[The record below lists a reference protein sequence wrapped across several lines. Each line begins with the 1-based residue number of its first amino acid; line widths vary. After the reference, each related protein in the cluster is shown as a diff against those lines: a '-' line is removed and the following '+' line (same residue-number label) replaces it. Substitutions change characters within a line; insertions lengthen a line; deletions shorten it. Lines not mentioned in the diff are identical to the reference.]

1 MNWTSRPQLISFIRD
16 HRSTLPH
23 SYALRTARPGL
34 APDSFCLTKAV
45 TDPKFAEQ
53 GADDSE
59 QVNMAFESE
68 TFLGL
73 AAPAAPGL
81 DRTSDGGASRLR
93 SRSEAGGKPQA
104 AQRHL
109 PSRPEPLGWP
119 GRRPELPARLLRLA
133 HPRQHQ
139 LPHQPLQ
146 FATPPKRSDSMP
158 SPSSQPLPLCLPA
171 TLSSAASAAAT
182 TATPPAAVSAASSS
196 SSAVVAQGGD
206 EADIGTDG
214 SRAAALQDGYD
225 QVVFEFTKVPAED
238 FAREITLMFLPV
250 FTAIQPDELTSVAWH
265 GRDKE
270 LRAPNVVKFTRV
282 FNHVNFWVQKCIL
295 ETTSLSNRATVLAHF
310 IKIAKKLYELQ
321 NLHGTFAVV
330 AALQSQPIFRLK
342 KTWSSLP
349 RKHVEAFER
358 LSDLFSANS
367 NHERLRRLMQDIRQ
381 PVIPYLGLYM
391 NDLVYIDTC
400 HPSTG
405 GLESQARKDK
415 MNNICRVLSDY
426 QQSQYSFQSKEHVRR
441 YLEGQTYIE
450 EMQSFVEAANY
461 KTSRDLEPHDSGG
474 SGGGGLVAASGAG
487 IHQHDSLRLPEGS
500 EPGHRGRLDSQGS
513 DSRTSAGH
521 RKSKS
526 FSDASVVGCCS
537 ATPVQQAG
545 VQRHLTIGPNSEI
558 HHRNLIDDSPAFAT
572 GCACAVTPAASAA
585 CDRSL
590 GQLSSCS
597 QSPNASATPLMSG
610 LAVRGAAS
618 VAPNRQI
625 EEALRMAPVICQG
638 ALQRKVVY
646 KSGRK
651 QTRSSYVRFWA
662 ELVVTE
668 NGSHP
673 LIRLYAAAKPFASDR
688 REDFKR
694 QCKKQQDLSDASVV
708 VFENTSQCSDPE
720 HTFQINFDLSDR
732 VGSFRL
738 NSSEGKFCSYK
749 YRVSPGSRR
758 QTRDFWVA
766 QIKRA
771 IQQSKK
777 EKSLIDFEED
787 SAEAGAAAAAPSGV
801 AAKRAAAGN
810 LNNNR
815 SESSLHVIEES
826 TQL

>member
-1 MNWTSRPQLISFIRD
+1 IVARHVSACQSRQHAASAALASLRPSPSAAGLLAAAIRAVKKRKQAPEILTRNCRMFRQPRQLPYRRMTHPQPSFMLSCASSTAQTPAPMNWTSRQLISFIRD

-34 APDSFCLTKAV
+34 APDSFCLTKA
-45 TDPKFAEQ
+45 
-53 GADDSE
+53 
-59 QVNMAFESE
+59 E
-68 TFLGL
+68 TFLSDIAAAVRDL
-73 AAPAAPGL
+73 TAHRTAALAPAVQIRG
-81 DRTSDGGASRLR
+81 RR
-93 SRSEAGGKPQA
+93 SRKPQA
-104 AQRHL
+104 AQRHP
-109 PSRPEPLGWP
+109 PSRPEPSAGPAAGLTY
-119 GRRPELPARLLRLA
+119 RPDSFRLA

-171 TLSSAASAAAT
+171 TLSRIRRRT

-225 QVVFEFTKVPAED
+225 QVPAED

-270 LRAPNVVKFTRV
+270 LRAQMF
-282 FNHVNFWVQKCIL
+282 
-295 ETTSLSNRATVLAHF
+295 LSNRATVLAHF

-367 NHERLRRLMQDIRQ
+367 NTRDCAVSCRTSGS
-381 PVIPYLGLYM
+381 P
-391 NDLVYIDTC
+391 
-400 HPSTG
+400 TG

-487 IHQHDSLRLPEGS
+487 IHQHDSLAAARRLRAGP
-500 EPGHRGRLDSQGS
+500 PGPS
-513 DSRTSAGH
+513 
-521 RKSKS
+521 
-526 FSDASVVGCCS
+526 
-537 ATPVQQAG
+537 
-545 VQRHLTIGPNSEI
+545 
-558 HHRNLIDDSPAFAT
+558 
-572 GCACAVTPAASAA
+572 
-585 CDRSL
+585 
-590 GQLSSCS
+590 GQ
-597 QSPNASATPLMSG
+597 SG
-610 LAVRGAAS
+610 LRLQDLGWPQEV
-618 VAPNRQI
+618 Q
-625 EEALRMAPVICQG
+625 E
-638 ALQRKVVY
+638 LQR
-646 KSGRK
+646 
-651 QTRSSYVRFWA
+651 
-662 ELVVTE
+662 
-668 NGSHP
+668 
-673 LIRLYAAAKPFASDR
+673 
-688 REDFKR
+688 
-694 QCKKQQDLSDASVV
+694 C
-708 VFENTSQCSDPE
+708 
-720 HTFQINFDLSDR
+720 
-732 VGSFRL
+732 
-738 NSSEGKFCSYK
+738 
-749 YRVSPGSRR
+749 
-758 QTRDFWVA
+758 
-766 QIKRA
+766 
-771 IQQSKK
+771 
-777 EKSLIDFEED
+777 
-787 SAEAGAAAAAPSGV
+787 
-801 AAKRAAAGN
+801 
-810 LNNNR
+810 
-815 SESSLHVIEES
+815 
-826 TQL
+826 